1 MTQMFYVAT
10 LARYALVEAADEQ
23 EARAKGTD
31 ALAAL
36 DQRGS
41 IEIRTVRPASGE
53 EIRLARWH
61 EEMLSQNPEEV

>member
-1 MTQMFYVAT
+1 MTTTYYVAT
-10 LARYALVEAADEQ
+10 QARYVLVEAADEQ

-41 IEIRTVRPASGE
+41 IKIRTVRPASGE

-61 EEMLSQNPEEV
+61 EEMLSQYPKEV